1 MKYKPGLALLLML
14 MILPFCGTANK
25 TFAKPQDATAAVK
38 AFYGYHF
45 AHKFDY
51 SKRGLLQ
58 RRKWLDDTL
67 YKLLVAEVSKPTK
80 PDEAPDMNGD
90 PFTNSQEYPNEF
102 RIGNAREEASKAT
115 IQVVFIWKEK
125 GKVIEERPVDVEL
138 LKSKTGWKIANIISG
153 TTADDNLLQFLKRS
167 R

>member
-1 MKYKPGLALLLML
+1 MTHKTIRALLLV
-14 MILPFCGTANK
+14 IFFS
-25 TFAKPQDATAAVK
+25 FAISGKSNPVQAGATATVK
-38 AFYGYHF
+38 AFYAYHF

-80 PDEAPDMNGD
+80 ADEAPEMNGD
-90 PFTNSQEYPNEF
+90 PFTNSQEYPTTF
-102 RIGNAREEASKAT
+102 RIGNTNESAAKAT
-115 IQVVFIWKEK
+115 IQVIFIWKEQ
-125 GKVIEERPVDVEL
+125 GKVIDERPVDVEL
-138 LKSKTGWKIANIISG
+138 VKNKNLWKIANIISG
-153 TTADDNLLQFLKRS
+153 SEPDDNLLQFLQRS